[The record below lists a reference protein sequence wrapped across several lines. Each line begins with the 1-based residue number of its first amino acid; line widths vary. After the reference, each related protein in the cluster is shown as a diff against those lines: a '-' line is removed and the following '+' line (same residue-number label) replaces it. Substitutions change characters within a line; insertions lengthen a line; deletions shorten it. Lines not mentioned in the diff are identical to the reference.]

1 MTQVIRNVRLRG
13 RDGAVDVAIDG
24 ERIAA
29 VEPAIE
35 VSAEREYDGAGRLL
49 VAGFVNIHQHLDKCM
64 LGDVMRPNRSQTL
77 QEAIHITWDHKRGY
91 TVEEIAA
98 RASHVV
104 EEAIRHG
111 TTAMRAF
118 ADVDTIGGLTPVEGL
133 LELKRRFDGL
143 ITLEVVAFPQEG
155 IIRDPGCDRLMEQ
168 AMDLGCDI
176 VGGLPWYERLDRHVE
191 EHIDFC
197 FELAQ
202 RTGKDIHMLA
212 DDTDDPYSRS
222 LEYLA
227 VRTIEE
233 GWQGRVAASHCGAL
247 AAYDDNH
254 AQRVVGMVRDAGI
267 TISSN
272 TQISL
277 VLDGR
282 NDRGLVRRGITRVRE
297 LLDAGVN
304 LTTAQ
309 DDVNDP
315 YYPFGKPDQ
324 LEVAQYMAHTA
335 QLTYPPE
342 LETVFDMVTV
352 NPARAMRLDGYG
364 VAPGDRADLVLLD
377 AATVHEALRL
387 IPPRRYVFYGGR
399 LLAETEVSS
408 RLHVPASQR
417 GTPLPPSGA
426 PR

>member
-1 MTQVIRNVRLRG
+1 VRQIIRNVRLRG
-13 RDGAVDVAIDG
+13 CDGSFDVAIED

-29 VEPAIE
+29 VEPRVDAG
-35 VSAEREYDGAGRLL
+35 ADTEYEGGGRLL
-49 VAGFVNIHQHLDKCM
+49 VPGFVNAHQHLDKCM
-64 LGDVMRPNRSQTL
+64 LGAVMRPNESQTL
-77 QEAIHITWDHKRGY
+77 QEAIYITWDHKRSY
-91 TVEEIAA
+91 TVDEIVD
-98 RASHVV
+98 RASPVV
-104 EEAIRHG
+104 EAAIRNG
-111 TTAMRAF
+111 TTAMRGF
-118 ADVDTIGGLTPVEGL
+118 ADVDTIGGLTPVEAL
-133 LELKRRFDGL
+133 LELGRRVGEH
-143 ITLEVVAFPQEG
+143 ITFEVVAFPQEG

-168 AMDLGCDI
+168 AMDLGADV
-176 VGGLPWYERLDRHVE
+176 VGGLPWYERLDRHMH
-191 EHIDFC
+191 EHVDFC

-212 DDTDDPYSRS
+212 DDTDNPNSRS

-233 GWQGRVAASHCGAL
+233 SYEGRVTASHCGAL
-247 AAYDDNH
+247 AAYDDHH
-254 AQRVVGMVRDAGI
+254 AAKVIGLVKEAEM
-267 TISSN
+267 TIASN

-282 NDRGLVRRGITRVRE
+282 ADRGLIRRGITRVRE

-304 LTTAQ
+304 VISAQ

-324 LEVAQYMAHTA
+324 LEVAQYTAHVA

-352 NPARAMRLDGYG
+352 NAARAMRLDGYG
-364 VAPGDRADLVLLD
+364 LEPGDRADLVLID
-377 AATVHEALRL
+377 AQSVHDALRF

-399 LLAETEVSS
+399 LLAES
-408 RLHVPASQR
+408 RLESTDHFAA
-417 GTPLPPSGA
+417 A
-426 PR
+426 PT